1 MARPCFTLMT
11 PVQAFI
17 TETSFAFANQKQR
30 YEKSCQVKYVGILN
44 VT

>member
-17 TETSFAFANQKQR
+17 TETSFAFANQKHKKNPAKLSMW
-30 YEKSCQVKYVGILN
+30 EF
-44 VT
+44 